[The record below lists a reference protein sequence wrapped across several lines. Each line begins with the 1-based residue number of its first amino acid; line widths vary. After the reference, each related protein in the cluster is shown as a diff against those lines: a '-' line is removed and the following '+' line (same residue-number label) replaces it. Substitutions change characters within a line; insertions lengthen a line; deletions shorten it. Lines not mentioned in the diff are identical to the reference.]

1 MRKIN
6 RDRLKF
12 DENFVQTKQLYNDG
26 LEIKKQHE

>member
-12 DENFVQTKQLYNDG
+12 DESKKLTEQMYKEG
-26 LEIKKQHE
+26 LEIKK